1 MLYEI
6 YCDAFKEKIIRFHNG
21 LNVVLGTNS
30 GDNSIG
36 KSTFMLIVDFVFGGD
51 AYANATD
58 IIKNVKDHRICFTIE
73 FNNTKYYFA
82 RTLFN
87 NKVVDVCDENYVQI
101 DSLSIKDFRAR
112 LAEEYKLTLP
122 DLSFRDAVGRY
133 IRAYGK
139 DNCIEKKPLNILPQE
154 SEAKAI
160 TALLKLFNEY
170 EAKKTTSILKNYL
183 HKLI

>member
-6 YCDAFKEKIIRFHNG
+6 YCDAFKEKTIKFHNG

-36 KSTFMLIVDFVFGGD
+36 KSTFMLIIDFVFGGD
-51 AYANATD
+51 TYAKAPD
-58 IIKNVKDHRICFTIE
+58 IIKNVKDHRICFA
-73 FNNTKYYFA
+73 FVFDDKKYYFA
-82 RTLFN
+82 RSLFN
-87 NKVVDVCDENYVQI
+87 DKFVDICDENYIQVSSI
-101 DSLSIKDFRAR
+101 SIKDFRIR

-139 DNCIEKKPLNILPQE
+139 GNYECIILCYYKKN
-154 SEAKAI
+154 
-160 TALLKLFNEY
+160 LK
-170 EAKKTTSILKNYL
+170 K
-183 HKLI
+183 